1 MEKFIKGKGR
11 NIKIYKNNDILF
23 DEIDD
28 EIIGYNETND
38 IIIVFNK
45 STTIFWS
52 LLDKHDNYKE
62 ILDDFKSSF
71 EKESLPEDDLIAEEL
86 EKIT

>member
-1 MEKFIKGKGR
+1 MVIMR
-11 NIKIYKNNDILF
+11 QTILLLYLTKVQQF
-23 DEIDD
+23 LD
-28 EIIGYNETND
+28 
-38 IIIVFNK
+38 
-45 STTIFWS
+45 